1 MTILGAMKYC
11 RITVYRHDIVHG
23 HTQINAVAKDLNRE
37 TWRFQSMMNT
47 YQVNKGNFQTWDK
60 VND

>member
-1 MTILGAMKYC
+1 MKYC
-11 RITVYRHDIVHG
+11 RITVYRHDIAHG
-23 HTQINAVAKDLNRE
+23 HTQINAVAKDLDRE